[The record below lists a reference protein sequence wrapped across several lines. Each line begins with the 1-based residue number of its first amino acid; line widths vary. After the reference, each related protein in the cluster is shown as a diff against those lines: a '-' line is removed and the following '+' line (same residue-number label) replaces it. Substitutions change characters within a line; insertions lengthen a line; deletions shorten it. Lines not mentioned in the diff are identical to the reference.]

1 LNELELALIPKVLL
15 KNLHIVLVWRVI
27 LANLSWTKAKIGFN
41 VFNGKIVLI
50 LILTDKLC

>member
-15 KNLHIVLVWRVI
+15 KNSHIVLVWCVI
-27 LANLSWTKAKIGFN
+27 LANLSWTKAKIEFY

-50 LILTDKLC
+50 LNC